1 MTQTQKRVIAISGA
15 IGAGGEEIGRMVA
28 AQLGLRYTDDEIVAN
43 AAERAGVSAETVA
56 KAESTPGLMKRILD
70 SLGRVPL
77 TAEPMAYT
85 PVVVEAPA
93 AYTALIEEVLRE
105 TAARGDVVIVGH
117 AASIPLAGTSGLLRV
132 FVTAPVETRVNRLAQ
147 TAGMDLGRAE
157 KAIHHS
163 DNERRSY
170 LRRFYGV
177 EEERPD
183 RYDVVVNTECLTFD
197 AAAHTIVSAA
207 G

>member
-1 MTQTQKRVIAISGA
+1 MQSV
-15 IGAGGEEIGRMVA
+15 
-28 AQLGLRYTDDEIVAN
+28 
-43 AAERAGVSAETVA
+43 
-56 KAESTPGLMKRILD
+56 
-70 SLGRVPL
+70 
-77 TAEPMAYT
+77 
-85 PVVVEAPA
+85 
-93 AYTALIEEVLRE
+93 
-105 TAARGDVVIVGH
+105 
-117 AASIPLAGTSGLLRV
+117 
-132 FVTAPVETRVNRLAQ
+132 
-147 TAGMDLGRAE
+147 

-177 EEERPD
+177 EEERPN